1 MMKRILIGILIWAAI
16 GAVLG
21 GALSL
26 VNSSVVEINPATQG
40 GIVAIVIGV
49 AIVMADTMKKP
60 KDKKNGE

>member
-1 MMKRILIGILIWAAI
+1 MMKRILIGVLVWAAI

-26 VNSSVVEINPATQG
+26 VNSSIVEINPATQG

-49 AIVMADTMKKP
+49 AIVMADTMRKP
-60 KDKKNGE
+60 KGEKNGE